1 MPVDELASVDGKI
14 TPTGEAVV
22 PLPDDGVYRG
32 DGVFEV
38 IRLYD
43 GRPYALADHL
53 DRIERSAAKI
63 ELEVDRAGVE
73 SELGPLLERN
83 GDGDAQLRIVL
94 TRGGRRIL
102 LVENLPAIADSVSL
116 HTVEYS
122 PTVILDRVKSLSYA
136 ANMQATR
143 IAKAQGADEA
153 LLVLFDGT
161 VLEAPT
167 STIFWAHKHGRLKTP
182 SLDLP
187 ILDSITRDRLV
198 RDLDI
203 EEGEH
208 DIDDLLHA
216 KEAFLAST
224 VREVQ
229 PISSVNG
236 HTFETGG
243 RHTIAAQQAFA
254 AVIERELT

>member
-1 MPVDELASVDGKI
+1 MPIEEIASVDGKL
-14 TPTGEAVV
+14 TATTDAVV

-43 GRPYALADHL
+43 GQPYALEDHL
-53 DRIERSAAKI
+53 DRIQRSAAKI
-63 ELEVDRAGVE
+63 ELEVDRASVE
-73 SELGPLLERN
+73 RELGPLLEQN
-83 GDGDAQLRIVL
+83 GDGDGQLRIVL

-102 LVENLPAIADSVSL
+102 LVENLPEHAANVALKS
-116 HTVEYS
+116 VEYS
-122 PTVILDRVKSLSYA
+122 PTVILDRVKSLSYG

-143 IAKAQGADEA
+143 IAKGAGADEA
-153 LLVLFDGT
+153 LLTLFDGT

-167 STIFWAHKHGRLKTP
+167 STIFWAHGHGRLKTP

-198 RDLDI
+198 RELDVEEGTFDLD
-203 EEGEH
+203 
-208 DIDDLLHA
+208 DLHHA

-229 PISSVNG
+229 AISSVDG
-236 HTFETGG
+236 HSFEIDGP
-243 RHTIAAQQAFA
+243 HTQEAQRAFA
-254 AVIERELT
+254 AVLEREL

>member
-38 IRLYD
+38 IRLYQ
-43 GRPYALADHL
+43 GRPYALGDHL

-63 ELEVDRAGVE
+63 DLEVDRAGVE

-102 LVENLPAIADSVSL
+102 LIENVPEHADSVSL
-116 HTVEYS
+116 RTVEYS

-198 RDLDI
+198 RELDI

-236 HTFETGG
+236 HSFETGG
-243 RHTIAAQQAFA
+243 KHTLAAQQAFA
-254 AVIERELT
+254 AVLERELA

>member
-1 MPVDELASVDGKI
+1 MPVDEIASVDGTI
-14 TPTGEAVV
+14 TPTTEAVV

-38 IRLYD
+38 IRLYS

-63 ELEVDRAGVE
+63 ELDVDRAAVE
-73 SELGPLLERN
+73 AELEPLLRRN
-83 GDGDAQLRIVL
+83 GDGDGQLRIVL

-102 LVENLPAIADSVSL
+102 QIENIPAHADSIKL
-116 HTVEYS
+116 ATVDYS

-143 IAKAQGADEA
+143 IAKRQGADEA

-182 SLDLP
+182 SLKLP

-198 RDLDI
+198 RELDV

-208 DIDDLLHA
+208 DLDDLLHA

-229 PISSVNG
+229 AISSVNG
-236 HTFETGG
+236 HDFEVGG
-243 RHTIAAQQAFA
+243 PHTVAAQKAFA
-254 AVIERELT
+254 TVLERELS